1 MTDEEKFKRLYRCLN
16 RWLLCAHE
24 GKKLSEFLKEKTV
37 SSVGIY
43 GYGALGVNAVRELLM
58 EQFPILWVADRK
70 QIVGSDAYA
79 TFTADEVGSA
89 PQPDAIIISSVT
101 DTEIIE
107 KKLQDLFQCEI
118 ITIEELIDCLYEWG
132 NKY

>member
-1 MTDEEKFKRLYRCLN
+1 M
-16 RWLLCAHE
+16 
-24 GKKLSEFLKEKTV
+24 
-37 SSVGIY
+37 I
-43 GYGALGVNAVRELLM
+43 
-58 EQFPILWVADRK
+58 
-70 QIVGSDAYA
+70 GSDAYA
-79 TFTADEVGSA
+79 TFTADEVGIA
-89 PQPDAIIISSVT
+89 PQPDQIIISSVT